1 MSTAPASA
9 SAQPSLARTLRLP
22 SLVLFGLAYMTP
34 LIVLGIFGVVAET
47 TGGASA
53 SAYLVALVAML
64 FTASSYGRM
73 AAAYPVAGSAYTY
86 VRRTI
91 DPRVGFLVGWAV
103 MLDYLFLP
111 MVIWLIGAA
120 YLEAQFPGVPG
131 WVWILGF
138 IIVTTL
144 LNILGIK
151 VADRTNYIL
160 MAFQVLVIVV
170 FVGLSIG
177 SVVAHQGAG
186 GLISAGPFV
195 NPTATFQGV
204 TAGAAIAAYS
214 FLGFDA
220 VTTFTEET
228 IEPRKTV
235 PRAILL
241 IALIGGVIFIL
252 VSYTTQ
258 LVHPGGAFHDSSS
271 AAFDIAIT
279 IGGNVFGSIFIAGL
293 VVAQF
298 ASGLAAQASAARLMF
313 AMGRDGALPRKVF
326 GEISRRFR
334 SPVVNLVIIGVVGL
348 VAMFLDVATSTSFI
362 NFGAFVAFTM
372 VNVSVIVYYFRQR
385 RAGQRHNAVLYLV
398 VPAIGAIIT
407 GYLLTRLDI
416 NAIVLGLSWLVLGV
430 IVLAIVT
437 KGFRQLPPEISYD
450 EADGDAVEAREDAAP
465 VAASEAAHVH
475 DAAPDPTPARE

>member
-1 MSTAPASA
+1 MPTVSPSSAARPA
-9 SAQPSLARTLRLP
+9 LARTLRLP

-53 SAYLVALVAML
+53 SAYLVALIAML

-73 AAAYPVAGSAYTY
+73 AAAFPVAGSAYTY

-103 MLDYLFLP
+103 LLDYLFLP

-120 YLEAQFPGVPG
+120 YLEAQFPAVPG
-131 WVWILGF
+131 WLWILGF
-138 IIVTTL
+138 ILVTTA
-144 LNILGIK
+144 LNVLGIK
-151 VADRTNYIL
+151 VADRANYIL

-177 SVVAHQGAG
+177 SIVASQGAG
-186 GLISAGPFV
+186 GLVSAGPFV
-195 NPTATFQGV
+195 NPAATFQGV

-241 IALIGGVIFIL
+241 IALIGGLIFVL

-258 LVHPGGAFHDSSS
+258 LVHPGGEFHDVSS
-271 AAFDIAIT
+271 AAFDVAIT
-279 IGGNVFGSIFIAGL
+279 IGGNVFGAVFIAGL

-313 AMGRDGALPRKVF
+313 AMGRDGALPRRVF
-326 GEISRRFR
+326 GELSRRFR

-348 VAMFLDVATSTSFI
+348 AAMFLDVATSTSFI

-372 VNVSVIVYYFRQR
+372 VNVSVIVYFFRQR
-385 RAGQRHNAVLYLV
+385 REGNRLNVVLYVV
-398 VPAIGAIIT
+398 VPAIGAIVT
-407 GYLLTRLDI
+407 GYLLTRLDV
-416 NAIVLGLSWLVLGV
+416 NAIVLGVSWLVIGV
-430 IVLAIVT
+430 VVLAIVT
-437 KGFRQLPPEISYD
+437 RGFRQLPPEIAYD
-450 EADGDAVEAREDAAP
+450 EADGDPAATATAAAAQPAAARD
-465 VAASEAAHVH
+465 
-475 DAAPDPTPARE
+475 